1 MASTKMA
8 PAAPGTPSP
17 EVASGARTWHAM
29 SVDEALAAQGVTL
42 EGGLT
47 PAEADARR
55 QQYGPN
61 AFAAAKKESPWQ
73 TFVRQYGD
81 PMQIVLLIAGVI
93 CLFLPGQFYTG
104 VFLIL
109 LTAFNAWMAMNQEGK
124 AEASA
129 SALQSMMVVK
139 AKARRDGQLVEIPMD
154 QLVPGDI
161 VNIEA
166 GDLVPADA
174 RILTAATL
182 EIDESAL
189 TGESVPTPKQ
199 VDTVA
204 ADAALGDRVDM
215 AFMNTQVTRGAGTV
229 LVTTTGM
236 ATEVGHISGMLQ
248 ATAVEKT
255 PLTKQLDI
263 LTNQILVIAG
273 IALAVS
279 MALGVYRGVELQTL
293 FLSAVAFA
301 VAAIPTALPAVVTA
315 ILSKGSQTLAAAG
328 AIMKRLRSVETLG
341 STSALNSDKT
351 GTLTLNQ
358 MTAVQMAVVGRRYA
372 ITGEGYSTIGQI
384 NHVAGQPD
392 VPLEQ
397 YLLPM
402 ALCADAEVRDGELVG
417 DPTEGALV
425 VLAAKGGVDPTL
437 TREQYPR
444 VATLPFDAAYKM
456 MATFHAMKD
465 AAGNDVIRCFVKGA
479 PDQLLAR
486 AKSAHG
492 ADGTEVPVADIR
504 DAYLAENER
513 LGTQGLRVM
522 ATGQKDFDPATFDS
536 DADLLPALDGLTL
549 LAIVGIVDPPRPAAK
564 EAIKQAKAAGIQVRM
579 ITGDH
584 AVTAGAIAH
593 QLGIEGRAMTGAEFR
608 AMSDD
613 EALRQIDGIGV
624 IARVSPEDKVH
635 LVDILRKKGHVV
647 GMTGDGVNDA
657 PALKKADIG
666 IAMGIT
672 GTEVSKQAAVMILT
686 DDNYATIVKAVGL
699 GRAVYDNLMRFI
711 RFQMAGLFAFIATFL
726 GSSLLN
732 ILGGIPFLP
741 LQTMWL
747 NFTVN
752 VFQAI
757 GLGYGKPREGLMAVP
772 PRPKEQ
778 KIMPRRLLTWLVFV
792 GLVMAV
798 GTLGV
803 LAWSANAYG
812 DVIARTMGVTTF
824 SLFRLFSSL
833 ETADE
838 DESLFSGSILA
849 NRPLLIG
856 TGVSVLSIILA
867 TELGFLQRILGTASL
882 SPDQWA
888 ICILV
893 ALSLIVVE
901 EARKLLRIR
910 TGDEP
915 QPAGA
920 VPPAAAAAAQA

>member
-1 MASTKMA
+1 MTSSTG
-8 PAAPGTPSP
+8 PAAGSAVAASDSAWYALSP
-17 EVASGARTWHAM
+17 
-29 SVDEALAAQGVTL
+29 DEALSRLGVDPAT
-42 EGGLT
+42 GLT
-47 PAEADARR
+47 SAEADARR
-55 QQYGPN
+55 AQYGTN
-61 AFAAAKKESPWQ
+61 TFAEVKKASPWQ
-73 TFVRQYGD
+73 RFAAQYAD
-81 PMQIVLLIAGVI
+81 PMQLVLLVAGII

-104 VFLIL
+104 VFLLL
-109 LTAFNAWMAMNQEGK
+109 LTVFNAWMAMNQEGK

-129 SALQSMMVVK
+129 SALESLMVVK
-139 AKARRDGQLVEIPMD
+139 AKVRRNGDLAEIPMD

-174 RILTAATL
+174 RILSAATL

-189 TGESVPTPKQ
+189 TGESVPTPKE
-199 VDTVA
+199 VGAVA
-204 ADAALGDRVDM
+204 PDAALGDRVDM
-215 AFMNTQVTRGAGTV
+215 AFMNCQVTRGAGTL
-229 LVTTTGM
+229 LVTNTGM
-236 ATEVGHISGMLQ
+236 STEVGHISGMLQ
-248 ATAVEKT
+248 STGIEKT
-255 PLTKQLDI
+255 PLTKQLDG

-273 IALAVS
+273 IALFIS
-279 MALGVYRGVELQTL
+279 IALGLYRGIDFQTL
-293 FLSAVAFA
+293 FLSAVAFS

-315 ILSKGSQTLAAAG
+315 ILSKGSQTLADAG

-358 MTAVQMAVVGRRYA
+358 MTAVQMAIVGRRYA
-372 ITGEGYSTIGQI
+372 ISGDGYQVTGQI
-384 NHVAGQPD
+384 THTGGLPE
-392 VPLEQ
+392 VPLEP

-402 ALCADAEVRDGELVG
+402 ALCADAEVRDGSLVG

-437 TREQYPR
+437 TRERYPR

-465 AAGNDVIRCFVKGA
+465 EKGKDVIRGYVKGA

-486 AKSAHG
+486 ATGAHG
-492 ADGTEVPVADIR
+492 PDGVEVPIAKLR
-504 DAYLAENER
+504 DNYMAENER
-513 LGTQGLRVM
+513 LGTMGLRVM
-522 ATGQKDFDPATFDS
+522 ATGQKDFDPRKFDPN
-536 DADLLPALDGLTL
+536 ADLLPAIDGLTL

-564 EAIKQAKAAGIQVRM
+564 AAIAQAHAAGIQVRM

-584 AVTAGAIAH
+584 AVTAEAIAH
-593 QLGIEGRAMTGAEFR
+593 ELGIEGRAITGADFR
-608 AMSDD
+608 AMSDA
-613 EALRQIDGIGV
+613 EAIRQIDGIGV

-699 GRAVYDNLMRFI
+699 GRSVYDNLMRFI
-711 RFQMAGLFAFIATFL
+711 RFQMAGLFGFIATFL

-741 LQTMWL
+741 LQTLWL

-757 GLGYGKPREGLMAVP
+757 GLGYGKPREGLMEIP

-778 KIMPRRLLTWLVFV
+778 QIMPRRLMIWLVFV
-792 GLVMAV
+792 GLVMAA

-803 LAWSANAYG
+803 LAWGDANFG
-812 DVIARTMGVTTF
+812 DTVARTMGVSTF
-824 SLFRLFSSL
+824 ALFRLFSSL

-838 DESLFSGSILA
+838 DQSLFSGSILA
-849 NRPLLIG
+849 NRPLLIA
-856 TGVSVLSIILA
+856 TGLSVLTILLA
-867 TELGFLQRILGTASL
+867 TELGFLQRILGTVSL
-882 SPDQWA
+882 SIDQWVV
-888 ICILV
+888 CLLV
-893 ALSLIVVE
+893 SLSLIVVE
-901 EARKLLRIR
+901 EARKLLKIR

-915 QPAGA
+915 VAT
-920 VPPAAAAAAQA
+920 PAASIAVAA

>member
-1 MASTKMA
+1 MTEPTSPS
-8 PAAPGTPSP
+8 PAAAQVAAEAVWHALAPD
-17 EVASGARTWHAM
+17 EVASRLE
-29 SVDEALAAQGVTL
+29 VDPAV
-42 EGGLT
+42 GLT
-47 PAEADARR
+47 SAEADARR
-55 QQYGPN
+55 SKYGKNTFAQSKKASRWQQ
-61 AFAAAKKESPWQ
+61 FSS
-73 TFVRQYGD
+73 QYAD
-81 PMQIVLLIAGVI
+81 PMQIVLLVAGIV

-109 LTAFNAWMAMNQEGK
+109 LTLFNAWMAMNQEGK

-129 SALQSMMVVK
+129 AALEGLMVVK
-139 AKARRDGQLVEIPMD
+139 AKVRRDGDLVEIPMEE
-154 QLVPGDI
+154 LVPGDI

-174 RILTAATL
+174 RILSAATL

-189 TGESVPTPKQ
+189 TGESIPTPKQ
-199 VDTVA
+199 VDAVA
-204 ADAALGDRVDM
+204 SDAALGDRVDM
-215 AFMNTQVTRGAGTV
+215 AFMNCQVTRGAGTL

-248 ATAVEKT
+248 STTVEKT
-255 PLTKQLDI
+255 PLTKQLDA

-273 IALAVS
+273 VALVVS
-279 MALGVYRGVELQTL
+279 TLLGLYRGVEWQEL

-301 VAAIPTALPAVVTA
+301 VAAIPTALPAVTTA
-315 ILSKGSQTLAAAG
+315 ILSKGSQMLADAG

-358 MTAVQMAVVGRRYA
+358 MTATQMATMAGRYS
-372 ITGEGYSTIGQI
+372 ISGDGYSTIGQI
-384 NHVAGQPD
+384 SHAGGQPE

-402 ALCADAEVRDGELVG
+402 ALCADAEVRDGALVG

-425 VLAAKGGVDPTL
+425 VLAAKGGVDAAL
-437 TREQYPR
+437 TRERYPR

-456 MATFHAMKD
+456 MATFHRMTDDAGKD
-465 AAGNDVIRCFVKGA
+465 VVRGYIKGA

-486 AKSAHG
+486 AVSAHG
-492 ADGTEVPVADIR
+492 PDGAERPVAELR
-504 DAYLAENER
+504 DQYLAENER
-513 LGTQGLRVM
+513 LGSMGLRVM
-522 ATGQKDFDPATFDS
+522 ATGYKDFDPGTFDP
-536 DADLLPALDGLTL
+536 DADLLPALDGLKL

-564 EAIKQAKAAGIQVRM
+564 AAIATAHAAGIQVRM

-584 AVTAGAIAH
+584 AVTAEAIAR
-593 QLGIEGRAMTGAEFR
+593 QLGIEGRAMTGADFR
-608 AMSDD
+608 ALSDE
-613 EALRQIDGIGV
+613 EAMRQIDDIGV
-624 IARVSPEDKVH
+624 LARVSPEDKVH

-647 GMTGDGVNDA
+647 AMTGDGVNDA

-686 DDNYATIVKAVGL
+686 DDNFGTIVKAVGL
-699 GRAVYDNLMRFI
+699 GRAVYDNLLRFI
-711 RFQMAGLFAFIATFL
+711 RFQMAGLFGFIATFL
-726 GSSLLN
+726 GSALLN

-757 GLGYGKPREGLMAVP
+757 GLGYGKPREGLMEVA

-778 KIMPRRLLTWLVFV
+778 QIIPRRLMSWLVFV
-792 GLVMAV
+792 GLVMAA

-803 LAWSANAYG
+803 LWWGNDNYG
-812 DVIARTMGVTTF
+812 DVVARTMGITTF

-833 ETADE
+833 ETMDE
-838 DESLFSGSILA
+838 RESLFGGSILA
-849 NRPLLIG
+849 NRALLVA
-856 TGVSVLSIILA
+856 TGLSVLTIILA
-867 TELGFLQRILGTASL
+867 TEFGFLQRLLGTVSL
-882 SPDQWA
+882 TVDQWF
-888 ICILV
+888 ICIGV

-901 EARKLLRIR
+901 EVRKLLKVR
-910 TGDEP
+910 TAEDAEAS
-915 QPAGA
+915 PASTVA
-920 VPPAAAAAAQA
+920 VAA

>member
-1 MASTKMA
+1 MTA
-8 PAAPGTPSP
+8 PIGTTAKAGSDVAWFALTPD
-17 EVASGARTWHAM
+17 EVASRLK
-29 SVDEALAAQGVTL
+29 VDPAV
-42 EGGLT
+42 GLT
-47 PAEADARR
+47 AAEAEARLTT
-55 QQYGPN
+55 YGPN
-61 AFAAAKKESPWQ
+61 AFATAKKASPWQ
-73 TFVRQYGD
+73 VFSRQYAD
-81 PMQIVLLIAGVI
+81 PMQLVLLVAGVV

-104 VFLIL
+104 VFLLL
-109 LTAFNAWMAMNQEGK
+109 LTVFNAWMAMNQEGK

-129 SALQSMMVVK
+129 SALEGMMVVK
-139 AKARRDGQLVEIPMD
+139 AKVRRDGQLVEIPMD

-199 VDTVA
+199 VEAVP
-204 ADAALGDRVDM
+204 ADAALGDRVDL
-215 AFMNTQVTRGAGTV
+215 AFMNCQVTRGAGTIIV
-229 LVTTTGM
+229 VTTGM

-248 ATAVEKT
+248 ATTIDKT
-255 PLTKQLDI
+255 PLTKQLDA

-273 IALAVS
+273 IALVVS
-279 MALGVYRGVELQTL
+279 TGLGLYRGVQLQEL

-315 ILSKGSQTLAAAG
+315 ILSKGSQMLADAG

-358 MTAVQMAVVGRRYA
+358 MTAVQMAIVGRRYA
-372 ITGEGYSTIGQI
+372 ISGDGYSTTGQI
-384 NHVAGQPD
+384 AHSGGQPD

-402 ALCADAEVRDGELVG
+402 ALCADAEVRNGELVG

-425 VLAAKGGVDPTL
+425 VLAAKGGVDPGL

-444 VATLPFDAAYKM
+444 IATLPFDAAYKM
-456 MATFHAMKD
+456 MATFHRMKD
-465 AAGNDVIRCFVKGA
+465 AGGREVVRGYIKGA

-486 AKSAHG
+486 ATSAHG
-492 ADGTEVPVADIR
+492 PDGTEVPIAQLR
-504 DAYLAENER
+504 DAYLAENQR
-513 LGTQGLRVM
+513 LGEMGLRVM
-522 ATGQKDFDPATFDS
+522 ATGQKDFDPATFDPN
-536 DADLLPALDGLTL
+536 ADLLAAIDGLTL

-564 EAIKQAKAAGIQVRM
+564 AAIAKAIGAGIQVRM

-584 AVTAGAIAH
+584 AVTAQAIAS
-593 QLGIEGRAMTGAEFR
+593 QLGIEGRAITGADFR
-608 AMSDD
+608 ALSDD
-613 EALRQIDGIGV
+613 EAISQIDGIGV

-647 GMTGDGVNDA
+647 AMTGDGVNDA

-666 IAMGIT
+666 VAMGIT

-686 DDNYATIVKAVGL
+686 DDNYATIVGAVGL
-699 GRAVYDNLMRFI
+699 GRAVYDNLLRFI
-711 RFQMAGLFAFIATFL
+711 RFQMEGLFGFIGTFL
-726 GSSLLN
+726 GAALLN

-752 VFQAI
+752 VFQGL
-757 GLGYGKPREGLMAVP
+757 GLGYGKPREGLMEVP
-772 PRPKEQ
+772 PRPKSQ
-778 KIMPRRLLTWLVFV
+778 KIVPRRLMTWLVTV
-792 GLVMAV
+792 GLLMAA

-803 LAWSANAYG
+803 MAWATNAFPSQNS
-812 DVIARTMGVTTF
+812 VIAQTMGVTTF
-824 SLFRLFSSL
+824 ALFRLFSSL

-838 DESLFSGSILA
+838 DASLFDGSILA
-849 NRPLLIG
+849 NRPLLIA
-856 TGVSVLSIILA
+856 TGLSVLTIILA
-867 TELGFLQRILGTASL
+867 TELGFLQKFLGMVSL
-882 SPDQWA
+882 TGDQWLV
-888 ICILV
+888 CIGV
-893 ALSLIVVE
+893 SLSLIVVE
-901 EARKLLRIR
+901 EVRKLLKIR
-910 TGDEP
+910 TEDEP
-915 QPAGA
+915 VAA
-920 VPPAAAAAAQA
+920 LAAAAA

>member
-1 MASTKMA
+1 MTALEQ
-8 PAAPGTPSP
+8 PRPG
-17 EVASGARTWHAM
+17 AGDGATSAWHAL
-29 SVDEALAAQGVTL
+29 DPEAALAAQGVTID
-42 EGGLT
+42 GGLT
-47 PAEADARR
+47 SAEVEARR
-55 QQYGPN
+55 ATFGAN
-61 AFAAAKKESPWQ
+61 AFAEAKKVSRWQ
-73 TFVRQYGD
+73 AFSRQYAD

-93 CLFLPGQFYTG
+93 CLFLPGQFFTG

-109 LTAFNAWMAMNQEGK
+109 LTLFNAWMAMNQEGK

-129 SALQSMMVVK
+129 SALQGMMVVR
-139 AKARRDGQLVEIPMD
+139 AKVRRNGELVEVPMGD
-154 QLVPGDI
+154 LVPGDI

-199 VDTVA
+199 VDAVA
-204 ADAALGDRVDM
+204 AGAALGDRVDM
-215 AFMNTQVTRGAGTV
+215 AFMNCQVTRGAGTI
-229 LVTTTGM
+229 LVVTTGM

-248 ATAVEKT
+248 GTTIEKT
-255 PLTKQLDI
+255 PLTKQLDA

-273 IALAVS
+273 VALVVSIALG
-279 MALGVYRGVELQTL
+279 LYRGVQAQEL

-315 ILSKGSQTLAAAG
+315 ILSKGSQTLADAG

-341 STSALNSDKT
+341 STSAINSDKT

-358 MTAVQMAVVGRRYA
+358 MTAVQMAVVGRRYS
-372 ITGEGYSTIGQI
+372 ITGDGYSTTGQI
-384 NHVAGQPD
+384 SHAGGQPD
-392 VPLEQ
+392 VSLEQ

-402 ALCADAEVRDGELVG
+402 ALCADAEVRDGGLVG

-437 TREQYPR
+437 TRERYPR

-456 MATFHAMKD
+456 MATFHAMTD
-465 AAGNDVIRCFVKGA
+465 ESGREVIRAYIKGA

-486 AKSAHG
+486 ATDVHG
-492 ADGTEVPVADIR
+492 PDGRPVPVEQIR
-504 DAYLAENER
+504 DGYLAENER

-522 ATGQKDFDPATFDS
+522 ATGQKDFDPATFDPN
-536 DADLLPALDGLTL
+536 ADLLPAIDGLTL
-549 LAIVGIVDPPRPAAK
+549 LAMVGIVDPPRPAAK
-564 EAIKQAKAAGIQVRM
+564 DAITQAKAAGIQVRM

-584 AVTAGAIAH
+584 AVTAEAIAR
-593 QLGIEGRAMTGAEFR
+593 QLGIEGRAITGAEFG
-608 AMSDD
+608 AMSDE
-613 EALRQIDGIGV
+613 EALREIDGIGV
-624 IARVSPEDKVH
+624 IARVSPEHKVH
-635 LVDILRKKGHVV
+635 LVDILRTKGHVV
-647 GMTGDGVNDA
+647 AMTGDGVNDA
-657 PALKKADIG
+657 PALKAADIG

-686 DDNYATIVKAVGL
+686 DDNFGTILKAVGL
-699 GRAVYDNLMRFI
+699 GRAVYDNLLRFI
-711 RFQMAGLFAFIATFL
+711 RFQMAGLFGFIATFL
-726 GSSLLN
+726 GSSILN

-757 GLGYGKPREGLMAVP
+757 GLGYGKPREGLMEVP
-772 PRPKEQ
+772 PRPREQ
-778 KIMPRRLLTWLVFV
+778 KIMPRRLTTWLVFV
-792 GLVMAV
+792 GLVMAA

-803 LAWSANAYG
+803 LAWADGLYG
-812 DVIARTMGVTTF
+812 DVVARTMGLTTF

-838 DESLFSGSILA
+838 DESLFGGSILG
-849 NRPLLIG
+849 NRPLLVASG
-856 TGVSVLSIILA
+856 LSVLTIILA
-867 TELGFLQRILGTASL
+867 TELGFLQRLLGTVSMSL
-882 SPDQWA
+882 DQWVV
-888 ICILV
+888 CLV
-893 ALSLIVVE
+893 VPLSLIVVE
-901 EARKLLRIR
+901 EVRKLLKVRA
-910 TGDEP
+910 GDEP
-915 QPAGA
+915 VAAQA
-920 VPPAAAAAAQA
+920 PAAAAAA

>member
-1 MASTKMA
+1 MSVATIPSSD
-8 PAAPGTPSP
+8 AAQAVPGTTWHALVPD
-17 EVASGARTWHAM
+17 EVASRLE
-29 SVDEALAAQGVTL
+29 VDPAV
-42 EGGLT
+42 GLT
-47 PAEADARR
+47 SAEADARR
-55 QQYGPN
+55 STYGKN
-61 AFAAAKKESPWQ
+61 TFAEAKKASRWQ
-73 TFVRQYGD
+73 QFSRQYAD
-81 PMQIVLLIAGVI
+81 PMQIVLLAAGI
-93 CLFLPGQFYTG
+93 GCLFLPGQFYTG

-109 LTAFNAWMAMNQEGK
+109 LTLFNAWMAMNQEGK

-129 SALQSMMVVK
+129 AALQGMMVVR
-139 AKARRDGQLVEIPMD
+139 AKVRRDGELVEIPMEE
-154 QLVPGDI
+154 LVPGDI

-174 RILTAATL
+174 RILSAATL

-189 TGESVPTPKQ
+189 TGESIPTPKQ
-199 VDTVA
+199 VDAVA
-204 ADAALGDRVDM
+204 SDAPLGDRVDM
-215 AFMNTQVTRGAGTV
+215 AFMNCQVTRGAGTI

-248 ATAVEKT
+248 ATTVEKT
-255 PLTKQLDI
+255 PLTKQLDA

-273 IALAVS
+273 VALVVS
-279 MALGVYRGVELQTL
+279 TVLGLYRSVQVQDL

-301 VAAIPTALPAVVTA
+301 VAAIPTALPAVTTA
-315 ILSKGSQTLAAAG
+315 ILSKGSQMLADAG

-358 MTAVQMAVVGRRYA
+358 MTATQMAVVGRRYT
-372 ITGEGYSTIGQI
+372 ISGDGYSTVGQI
-384 NHVAGQPD
+384 SHAGGQPD

-402 ALCADAEVRDGELVG
+402 ALCADAEVRDGALVG

-437 TREQYPR
+437 TRERYPR

-456 MATFHAMKD
+456 MATFHRMTDDAGKD
-465 AAGNDVIRCFVKGA
+465 VVRGYIKGA

-486 AKSAHG
+486 AVSAHG
-492 ADGTEVPVADIR
+492 PDGTERPVAELR
-504 DAYLAENER
+504 DQYLAENER
-513 LGTQGLRVM
+513 LGSMGLRVM
-522 ATGQKDFDPATFDS
+522 ATGYRDFDPSTFDP
-536 DADLLPALDGLTL
+536 DADLLPLLDGLKL

-564 EAIKQAKAAGIQVRM
+564 DAIAVAHAAGIQVRM

-584 AVTAGAIAH
+584 AVTAEAIAR
-593 QLGIEGRAMTGAEFR
+593 QLGIQGRAMTGADFR
-608 AMSDD
+608 ALSDE
-613 EALRQIDGIGV
+613 EAMRQIDGIGV
-624 IARVSPEDKVH
+624 LARVSPEDKVH

-647 GMTGDGVNDA
+647 AMTGDGVNDA

-686 DDNYATIVKAVGL
+686 DDNFGTIVKAVGL
-699 GRAVYDNLMRFI
+699 GRAVYDNLLRFI
-711 RFQMAGLFAFIATFL
+711 RFQMAGLFGFIATFL

-757 GLGYGKPREGLMAVP
+757 GLGYGKPREGLMEVA

-778 KIMPRRLLTWLVFV
+778 QIIPRRLMGWLVFV

-803 LAWSANAYG
+803 LWWGNDNYG
-812 DVIARTMGVTTF
+812 DVVARTMGITTF

-833 ETADE
+833 ETMDE
-838 DESLFSGSILA
+838 RESLFGGSILA
-849 NRPLLIG
+849 NRALLVA
-856 TGVSVLSIILA
+856 TGLSVVTIILA
-867 TELGFLQRILGTASL
+867 TELGFLQRLLGTVNL
-882 SPDQWA
+882 TIDQWLV
-888 ICILV
+888 CIAV

-901 EARKLLRIR
+901 EVRKLLKIR
-910 TGDEP
+910 AADDTE
-915 QPAGA
+915 ATAASSVA
-920 VPPAAAAAAQA
+920 VAA